1 LAFLRAVDPTEADAF
16 RTGVLQDFD
25 GVAVKD
31 GDDWAGEGGNG
42 SGEVAPFLE
51 SGKRVNWSHREKHV
65 L

>member
-1 LAFLRAVDPTEADAF
+1 LAFLRTVDAAEANTL
-16 RTGVLQDFD
+16 RGGVVQHFD
-25 GVAVKD
+25 GVTVED
-31 GDDWAGEGGNG
+31 GDGGAGEGSDG